1 MKPLDIHWDA
11 AATFATTKE
20 FPKPR
25 GAEIGMLNGV
35 DGAPLRTA
43 LFYPPA
49 SAKAYKGGL
58 VLMTGYSEYIEK
70 YITTAQVFAKQGY
83 VVALPEWRGHG
94 RSFRPSRDKNRLH
107 LDDFD
112 VNCRDLHQR
121 LTRLWEA
128 GFPTDSV
135 ALAHSMGGQIAVRAA
150 AQWPTVFRAL
160 ALSSPMLGIR
170 LPQVQQVLLRLVGV
184 LYRWRGQLDS
194 YVPADPATRNEA
206 NPLMNFVTHDQA
218 LWDRNE
224 AFLAAYPDMQVNG
237 RSIGWTLAAM
247 RAMRDTARPAFLR
260 RVEMPVFI
268 GSAADE
274 MLVSNDAISHA
285 AAHLPDATHKHYQD
299 AMHELLM
306 ELPSIRDA
314 FVADCLAFFA
324 AH

>member
-1 MKPLDIHWDA
+1 MKPYDIHWDVPA
-11 AATFATTKE
+11 AFATTKE

-25 GAEIGMLNGV
+25 GAEIGMLHGE

-49 SAKAYKGGL
+49 SVKVQKGGL

-70 YITTAQVFAKQGY
+70 YVGIAQLFAKQGY

-112 VNCRDLHQR
+112 INCRDLHQR
-121 LTRLWEA
+121 LTRLWEV
-128 GFPTDSV
+128 GFPEDSV

-150 AQWPTVFRAL
+150 AQWPSLFRAL

-170 LPQVQQVLLRLVGV
+170 LSQLQQMLVRFVGV
-184 LYRWRGQLDS
+184 IYRLRGQLDS
-194 YVPADPATRNEA
+194 YVSADPATRNAA
-206 NPLMNFVTHDQA
+206 NPLLNFVTHDQA
-218 LWDRNE
+218 LWERNE
-224 AFLAAYPDMQVNG
+224 AFLAAHPDMQVNG

-247 RAMRDTARPAFLR
+247 QAMRDTARKAFLR
-260 RVEMPVFI
+260 RVQMPVFI
-268 GSAADE
+268 GSASNE
-274 MLVSNDAISHA
+274 MLVSNDAIRRA
-285 AAHLPDATHKHYQD
+285 VAYLPRATDRHYEG

-306 ELPSIRDA
+306 ELPPVREA
-314 FVADCLAFFA
+314 FITDCLVFFD